1 MKKVNFMYHDHTNN
15 FMKALKYPL
24 YIIAALA
31 VTGCGNTEKEP
42 EAQAVEEPKIETFS
56 LQKQTLSSEIT
67 LPGEL
72 SGFRHV
78 DLYAKVSS
86 YVQDLKVDIGSQVK
100 QGQLLIVLDAPELSS
115 QLAAAESRL
124 RSQEAIFTASN
135 STYGRVLETSKV
147 EGTISKN
154 DLDQAQARKN
164 ADHANLQA
172 AKAAYKEVQVNRGYL
187 QIKAPFDGI
196 VSARNV
202 NTGTFVGPAGKGS
215 ELPLLTVQDQKKL
228 RLAVS
233 VPEMYTG
240 YLKQGDE
247 LAFTVRS
254 LPGQTFRAKISRM
267 SGALDLRLRSERVEL
282 DVINTDKKLL
292 PGMVAEVQLPLN
304 AKESTFVV
312 PKTAVINTSEGLFVI
327 KSDGGKSKR
336 VAIKKGR
343 EAGENIEVFSDS
355 LNVNDVLVKAGSE
368 ELRDGTPISG
378 K

>member
-1 MKKVNFMYHDHTNN
+1 
-15 FMKALKYPL
+15 MKALKYPL

-42 EAQAVEEPKIETFS
+42 QAQAIEEPKIETFS

-154 DLDQAQARKN
+154 DLDQALARKN
-164 ADHANLQA
+164 ADQANLQA

-187 QIKAPFDGI
+187 QIKAPFDGV

-254 LPGQTFRAKISRM
+254 LPGRTFRAKISRM

-282 DVINTDKKLL
+282 DVINADKKLL

-368 ELRDGTPISG
+368 ELRDGTPIIG